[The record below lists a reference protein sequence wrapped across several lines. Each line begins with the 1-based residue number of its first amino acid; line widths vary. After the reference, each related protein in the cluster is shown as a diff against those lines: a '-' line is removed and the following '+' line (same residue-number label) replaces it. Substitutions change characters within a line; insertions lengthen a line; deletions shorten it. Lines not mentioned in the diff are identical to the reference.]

1 MIAGIKGMVGA
12 SIKRVL
18 DEAGYS
24 YVFGPSSKELDFRN
38 YEKTFEYMMREK
50 PDILII
56 TAAKVGGI
64 KANINNPVS
73 FLQDN
78 LELQTSLIKAAHNS
92 DINTVIFLS
101 SSCVYP
107 RKSNQPMK
115 EEYLMSGKLE
125 PTNEGYALAKLS
137 GMKLIEAYRNEYN
150 RNYISLIP
158 CNIYGPNDNFDLNS
172 SHVVAG
178 LIHRLT
184 IAKENNL
191 QRIELWGTGT
201 AKRELMFSLD
211 LADAIKYVIENP
223 ISLPYINVGNGVDI
237 TIYELA
243 AKIAKIVGYN
253 GEIIFDKINPDG
265 MPQKL
270 LDISILSNHGWKS
283 SVSLDEGLNRTFE
296 WFLQNKLY

>member
-178 LIHRLT
+178 LIHRLN
-184 IAKENNL
+184 IAKENNN
-191 QRIELWGTGT
+191 QRIELWGTGN